1 MKRLWYID
9 NLRVFLISLV
19 VLHHLS
25 ITYGAPG
32 SWYYNE
38 SQPEGLL
45 ILPLAM
51 FVATNQAFFMGL
63 FFLISAY
70 FTEVSFT
77 RKTTGTFLGD
87 RFRRLAIPLVVFYFL
102 ISPFTVYCRDVQLRG
117 LDISFWKFLG
127 EGRGLGFGP
136 LWFVETL
143 LIFSLI
149 YVVYQK
155 LRARDEAGTDKTCP
169 LPGDKPVLL
178 LAVLLGIISFLIR
191 IKLPVGWSLPHLG
204 LQFPHFPQ
212 YITLFALGIA
222 ASRNNWLEQITY
234 KRGLRWFIFAQV
246 MVFIM
251 FPLIFMT
258 GGAASGEITAF
269 MGGIHWQSLAYA
281 VWEQVTGFSLV
292 IGLLGIFRG
301 KYNSQGNWG
310 KRLSASAYGV
320 FIFHAPVV
328 VMITV
333 TLRNVEL
340 NGILKLLLL
349 APVTV
354 AAAFLVAYLVRKIPY
369 ADRVL

>member
-1 MKRLWYID
+1 MKRLWYLD
-9 NLRVFLISLV
+9 NLRIFLISLV

-51 FVATNQAFFMGL
+51 LVATNQAFFMGL

-77 RKTTGTFLGD
+77 RKTTGIFLGD

-102 ISPFTVYCRDVQLRG
+102 ISPFTVYCRDVQLRS
-117 LDISFWKFLG
+117 LDISFWEFLA

-149 YVVYQK
+149 YVVYQRILGRGK
-155 LRARDEAGTDKTCP
+155 SLEGKPRP
-169 LPGDKPVLL
+169 LPGDQTIIL
-178 LAVLLGIISFLIR
+178 LAVLLGIISFLVR

-234 KRGLRWFIFAQV
+234 KRGFRWFIFAQV
-246 MVFIM
+246 MIFLM
-251 FPLIFMT
+251 FPLLFIT
-258 GGAASGEITAF
+258 GGAAAGVIDPF
-269 MGGIHWQSLAYA
+269 MGGAHWQSLSYS
-281 VWEQVTGFSLV
+281 VWEQVTGLSLM
-292 IGLLGIFRG
+292 IGLLGIF
-301 KYNSQGNWG
+301 KEKFNSQGEWL
-310 KRLSASAYGV
+310 KKLSACAYGV
-320 FIFHAPVV
+320 FVFHTPVLIL
-328 VMITV
+328 ITV
-333 TLRNVEL
+333 PLRNVEL

-349 APVTV
+349 APAAV
-354 AAAFLVAYLVRKIPY
+354 AASFLVAYLVRKIPFV
-369 ADRVL
+369 DRVL